1 MVVTET
7 PLPGLLVLAPKV
19 HGDGRGFFLESYH
32 AKTFTRLGVPQLFVQ
47 DNHSRSGRGV
57 TRGLHFQKKHGQGK
71 LVRVV
76 TGSVYDVAVDLRAG
90 SPTFGRWF
98 GAVLSDENKKMMYV
112 PEGFA
117 HGFQVM
123 SEQADF
129 FYKCTD
135 FYDPEDEGG
144 ILWNDPDLAID
155 WPVSEVLVS
164 GKDSEL
170 QPLSKTPPDALPRI
184 RW

>member
-7 PLPGLLVLAPKV
+7 PLPGLLVLSPKV

-57 TRGLHFQKKHGQGK
+57 TRGLHFQKRHGQGK